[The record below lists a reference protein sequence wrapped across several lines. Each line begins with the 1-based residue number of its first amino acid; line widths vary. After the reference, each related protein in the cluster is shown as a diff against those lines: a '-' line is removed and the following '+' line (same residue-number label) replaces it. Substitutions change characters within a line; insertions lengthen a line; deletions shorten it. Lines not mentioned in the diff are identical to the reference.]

1 MKIFTN
7 DTAKALR
14 DLFSVQWNIANK
26 WWTQAQTNSRY
37 AMLRS
42 FLSELLQLPQCKH
55 RKEAF
60 GAKQLKICFFSD

>member
-14 DLFSVQWNIANK
+14 DLFSVQWNIAKK

-42 FLSELLQLPQCKH
+42 FLSLNCCNRPSVNTERRRLGL
-55 RKEAF
+55 
-60 GAKQLKICFFSD
+60 SN